1 MGIEV
6 HQIHNLVRTYQHALQ
21 PNASPKPAEP
31 AGRQD
36 DRVALEIAD
45 HGRRLNHVAA
55 EIAMLEERWLE
66 LHTQL
71 ESLQAAA
78 S

>member
-36 DRVALEIAD
+36 DRVSVSEEA
-45 HGRRLNHVAA
+45 RRRAEQHVTIP
-55 EIAMLEERWLE
+55 EHDPDNTKR
-66 LHTQL
+66 
-71 ESLQAAA
+71 SR
-78 S
+78 